1 MTDLILSQYKEYL
14 PVYTEMGRVLTE
26 KITGMLADT
35 AMVVASVEHR
45 VKSEES
51 LTGKLALKGYKY
63 KDIFDITDIIGIRVI
78 TFYVDDVDKTASLLE
93 KCFEIDWANSIDK
106 RKAHEIDSFGYL
118 SLHYIC
124 RVPESM
130 YKDEAHPEV
139 NRIRFEVQIRTILQH
154 AWANINHDTGYKSG
168 FEVPQ
173 RYMRQLSRLA
183 GMLELVDDEFSRIRT
198 ELSDYRWRIRSLVA
212 SGNLDDVPLDGDS
225 FRNYLETKPFEQLNR
240 RIAALNQAE
249 IMEVPL
255 SNFLPLLKGMDF
267 KTLGDVS
274 RMIKEDSEAAFQL
287 SRHQIALSDIDIISS
302 SIGLQNLC
310 LARILKSGSGLPGV
324 RFLLD
329 NLNGAT
335 ESNEALAEFIFN
347 EAKVLPF
354 MNQKNG

>member
-93 KCFEIDWANSIDK
+93 KCFEIDWPNSIDK

>member
-14 PVYTEMGRVLTE
+14 TVYTEMGRVLLE
-26 KITGMLADT
+26 KISGMLAD
-35 AMVVASVEHR
+35 AGLVVASVEQR
-45 VKSEES
+45 VKTEES

-63 KDIFDITDIIGIRVI
+63 QDIFDITDILGLRVI
-78 TFYVDDVDKTASLLE
+78 TYYVDDVDKMASLLE
-93 KCFEIDWANSIDK
+93 NCFEIDWENSIDK
-106 RKAHEIDSFGYL
+106 RKAHEIDRFGYL

-124 RVPESM
+124 RVPESL
-130 YKDEAHPEV
+130 YKNEEHPEV

-183 GMLELVDDEFSRIRT
+183 GMLELVDDEFSRIRA

-212 SGNLDDVPLDGDS
+212 SGNLDEVPLDGDS
-225 FRNYLETKPFEQLNR
+225 FRNFLETKPFDQLNHK
-240 RIAALNQAE
+240 IAALNQAE
-249 IMEVPL
+249 IMEVSL
-255 SNFLPLLKGMDF
+255 SYFLPLLKAMEF
-267 KTLGDVS
+267 KTLGDVAA
-274 RMIKEDSEAAFQL
+274 MIKEDSEAAFQL

-310 LARILKSGSGLPGV
+310 LARILKSGSGVPGV
-324 RFLLD
+324 RFMLD
-329 NLNGAT
+329 NLNGNT
-335 ESNEALAEFIFN
+335 ESNGPLAEFIYN

-354 MNQKNG
+354 MNQNHG